1 VNQLKFI
8 VMKKVI
14 LSIAISASL
23 LTATNL
29 QQVNAANN
37 QSAIAIVL
45 DDDGFVDVQLTSLNP
60 AVQASLTTFTTEYDI
75 KSLKY
80 NAEKQLTKVKLVKKD
95 DQSERKVFLDAQGK
109 EVQKDNNKDKQEG
122 TEIRKQQEQEVPS
135 AESFFAAQQD
145 DSYANI
151 NFEDLNEKVQQAVQK
166 LIDRY
171 DISSLQYNAEK
182 KLTKV
187 TATSK
192 EDQSVK
198 TVYFDDEGKEVTP
211 ETAP

>member
-1 VNQLKFI
+1 
-8 VMKKVI
+8 MKKVI

-109 EVQKDNNKDKQEG
+109 EVQKDNNKDKSKDKQEG

-198 TVYFDDEGKEVTP
+198 TVYFDD
-211 ETAP
+211 

>member
-1 VNQLKFI
+1 
-8 VMKKVI
+8 M
-14 LSIAISASL
+14 
-23 LTATNL
+23 
-29 QQVNAANN
+29 
-37 QSAIAIVL
+37 
-45 DDDGFVDVQLTSLNP
+45 
-60 AVQASLTTFTTEYDI
+60 
-75 KSLKY
+75 
-80 NAEKQLTKVKLVKKD
+80 
-95 DQSERKVFLDAQGK
+95 
-109 EVQKDNNKDKQEG
+109 
-122 TEIRKQQEQEVPS
+122 PS

>member
-1 VNQLKFI
+1 
-8 VMKKVI
+8 MKKVI

-192 EDQSVK
+192 EDQLVK

>member
-1 VNQLKFI
+1 
-8 VMKKVI
+8 MKKVI

-80 NAEKQLTKVKLVKKD
+80 NSEKQLTKVKLVKKD

>member
-1 VNQLKFI
+1 
-8 VMKKVI
+8 MKKVI

-80 NAEKQLTKVKLVKKD
+80 NSEKQLTKVKLVKKD

-192 EDQSVK
+192 EDQLVK

>member
-1 VNQLKFI
+1 MNQLKFI

-109 EVQKDNNKDKQEG
+109 EVQKDNNKD
-122 TEIRKQQEQEVPS
+122 
-135 AESFFAAQQD
+135 
-145 DSYANI
+145 
-151 NFEDLNEKVQQAVQK
+151 
-166 LIDRY
+166 
-171 DISSLQYNAEK
+171 
-182 KLTKV
+182 
-187 TATSK
+187 
-192 EDQSVK
+192 
-198 TVYFDDEGKEVTP
+198 
-211 ETAP
+211 

>member
-1 VNQLKFI
+1 
-8 VMKKVI
+8 MKKVI

-198 TVYFDDEGKEVTP
+198 TVYFDDEVKEVTP

>member
-1 VNQLKFI
+1 
-8 VMKKVI
+8 MKKVI

-109 EVQKDNNKDKQEG
+109 EVQKDKNKDKQEG

-135 AESFFAAQQD
+135 ADSFFSAQQD

-171 DISSLQYNAEK
+171 DINSLQYNAEK

-198 TVYFDDEGKEVTP
+198 TVYFNDEGKEVTP